1 MRDSVRSRQQQPLP
15 TSCEV
20 RVEDLE
26 HLGALHSLLAALND
40 QYASVSKLA
49 MLTSQQPVLTA
60 RVMKHAKNRSN
71 TVETLNA
78 ALQLIGNR
86 GLEKVLLEYLEDL
99 TMLKADGEA
108 K

>member
-1 MRDSVRSRQQQPLP
+1 LRPRQQPLP

-20 RVEDLE
+20 RVEDLD
-26 HLGALHSLLAALND
+26 HLGALHNLLAALND
-40 QYASVSKLA
+40 EYASVSKLS

-60 RVMKHAKNRSN
+60 RVMKHARNRSAS
-71 TVETLNA
+71 VDTLNA
-78 ALQLIGNR
+78 ALQVIGNR

-99 TMLKADGEA
+99 TTLKAENESLKEA

>member
-1 MRDSVRSRQQQPLP
+1 MAVKTRTQRPSLP
-15 TSCEV
+15 TKTEV
-20 RVEDLE
+20 GIEDLQ
-26 HLGALHSLLAALND
+26 HLGTLHNLLSALND

-49 MLTSQQPVLTA
+49 MLTSGSPVLTA
-60 RVMKHAKNRSN
+60 RVMKHAKNRLAA
-71 TVETLNA
+71 TDTLHA

-99 TMLKADGEA
+99 TTLKAEYEE

>member
-1 MRDSVRSRQQQPLP
+1 VRQRQEALP
-15 TSCEV
+15 TSCDV
-20 RVEDLE
+20 RIEDLE
-26 HLGALHSLLAALND
+26 HLGALHNLLAALND

-71 TVETLNA
+71 SVDTLNA

-99 TMLKADGEA
+99 TTLKAESEA

>member
-1 MRDSVRSRQQQPLP
+1 M
-15 TSCEV
+15 
-20 RVEDLE
+20 EDLA
-26 HLGALHSLLAALND
+26 HLGSLHNLLAALND

-60 RVMKHAKNRSN
+60 RVMKHAKNRSSS
-71 TVETLNA
+71 VETLNA

-99 TMLKADGEA
+99 TTLKAESEA
-108 K
+108 KE

>member
-1 MRDSVRSRQQQPLP
+1 
-15 TSCEV
+15 
-20 RVEDLE
+20 VEDLA
-26 HLGALHSLLAALND
+26 HLGSLHNLLAALND

-60 RVMKHAKNRSN
+60 RVMKHAKNRSSS
-71 TVETLNA
+71 VETLNA

-99 TMLKADGEA
+99 TTLKAESEA
-108 K
+108 KE